1 MLEFSSNRSNKK
13 GLLLT
18 WMVVTIIQT
27 VSCYLLFAVLV
38 FSSAKLGKNRGGEH
52 HFGADPVVI
61 GISAGIGAL
70 MSTYSWVIVY
80 SCYRDMK
87 DGDVAPRVVVV
98 I

>member
-1 MLEFSSNRSNKK
+1 MLPSSSARFNKK
-13 GLLLT
+13 GLLLI

-27 VSCYLLFAVLV
+27 VSCYVLFAVLA
-38 FSSAKLGKNRGGEH
+38 FSSAKLGKIRDGEP
-52 HFGADPVVI
+52 HFGSDPVVL
-61 GISAGIGAL
+61 GISTGIGAL
-70 MSTYSWVIVY
+70 MSTYSWVVVY

>member
-1 MLEFSSNRSNKK
+1 MLQSFSNRSNKK

-18 WMVVTIIQT
+18 WMVVAIIQT
-27 VSCYLLFAVLV
+27 VSCYLLFGVLV
-38 FSSAKLGKNRGGEH
+38 FSSTKFGNNRGGEH
-52 HFGADPVVI
+52 RFGADPVVL